1 MNFSDDHLNTIQ
13 LHFKYGIIR
22 GADYGELILASGETQ
37 LDGCVIEY
45 VAILEHEVQVQFSHH
60 IYQVTF
66 TGKLLSFDIS
76 LIVLVKRKVICV
88 FVSHRCHELTLTPKT
103 EVCFYVRFVRIG
115 VIGGGD

>member
-1 MNFSDDHLNTIQ
+1 M
-13 LHFKYGIIR
+13 
-22 GADYGELILASGETQ
+22 
-37 LDGCVIEY
+37 IEY

-76 LIVLVKRKVICV
+76 LIVLVKRKVIRV
-88 FVSHRCHELTLTPKT
+88 FVPHLCRELTLFALSPKT
-103 EVCFYVRFVRIG
+103 EECFYVRFVRIG